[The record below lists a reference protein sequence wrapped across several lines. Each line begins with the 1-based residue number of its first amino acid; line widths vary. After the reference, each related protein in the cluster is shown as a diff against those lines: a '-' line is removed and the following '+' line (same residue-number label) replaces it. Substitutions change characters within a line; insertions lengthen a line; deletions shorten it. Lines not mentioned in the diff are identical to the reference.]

1 LAATGRAPQP
11 VRRESTASQRDYG
24 LRLDIDPLQ
33 PSRSYDKKYSLLD
46 PRSLQKLFKA
56 KQSDQNDRQPP
67 LPEEGESD
75 DEARPLPEGNGV
87 EYTRVHAPADKRI
100 AIPVR
105 IEPKVRTGSL
115 ERASQGQ
122 DVDIRWTR
130 SVSTGH
136 LCK

>member
-1 LAATGRAPQP
+1 MAATGKAPQP

-67 LPEEGESD
+67 LAEEGESD

-105 IEPKVRTGSL
+105 IEPKVRTSSAG
-115 ERASQGQ
+115 EVWA
-122 DVDIRWTR
+122 R
-130 SVSTGH
+130 SG
-136 LCK
+136 C

>member
-1 LAATGRAPQP
+1 M
-11 VRRESTASQRDYG
+11 RRESTASQRDYG

-56 KQSDQNDRQPP
+56 KQSDENDRQPP
-67 LPEEGESD
+67 LREEGESD
-75 DEARPLPEGNGV
+75 DEAQPLPEGNGV

-105 IEPKVRTGSL
+105 IEPKVCRRQYH
-115 ERASQGQ
+115 EMRHASK
-122 DVDIRWTR
+122 
-130 SVSTGH
+130 S
-136 LCK
+136 